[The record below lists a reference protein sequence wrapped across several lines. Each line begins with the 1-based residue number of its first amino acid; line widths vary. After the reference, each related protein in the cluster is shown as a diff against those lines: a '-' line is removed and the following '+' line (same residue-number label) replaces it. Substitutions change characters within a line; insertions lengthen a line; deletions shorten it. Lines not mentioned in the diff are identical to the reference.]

1 MHAATADGQ
10 SVDSIID
17 GAPSEAGN
25 RANAEHSG
33 AAIHD
38 VAAEHGHGVVSETSV
53 VEPASQATVDS
64 AERPGAPTQ
73 NPDTPE
79 PATPDSTVA
88 ADNAGEVNS

>member
-25 RANAEHSG
+25 HPTAEHGG
-33 AAIHD
+33 AATHD
-38 VAAEHGHGVVSETSV
+38 VAAEHGHGVTAETSV

-64 AERPGAPTQ
+64 AERAPRCH
-73 NPDTPE
+73 PE
-79 PATPDSTVA
+79 LDVEATAPIV
-88 ADNAGEVNS
+88 V